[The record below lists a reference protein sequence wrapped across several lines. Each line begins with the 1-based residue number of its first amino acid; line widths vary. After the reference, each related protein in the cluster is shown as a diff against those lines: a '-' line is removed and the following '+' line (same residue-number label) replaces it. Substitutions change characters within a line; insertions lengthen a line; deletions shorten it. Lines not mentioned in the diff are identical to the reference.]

1 MKKIHFHSG
10 GVTKMDKHKQVFGKG
25 FTIDELLSHH
35 KQGGS
40 Q

>member
-10 GVTKMDKHKQVFGKG
+10 GVQKMDKRKQIFGRG
-25 FTIDELLSHH
+25 FTIDELLSHT
-35 KQGGS
+35 KQGVR